1 MANVIDLNSRMGQRP
16 KPTGRV
22 MQRRQSREALERQ
35 LDSAYDELQKHQH
48 ANAQLRGLLEGV
60 VRTTGD
66 ITLSIDFLEETCRG
80 GNVVVTGKPGF
91 VVVALAVDE
100 TPYDPEDVEQ
110 A

>member
-1 MANVIDLNSRMGQRP
+1 MANVIDLNSRMGQSP
-16 KPTGRV
+16 KPTGRLQ
-22 MQRRQSREALERQ
+22 QRKRARAALEEQ
-35 LDSAYDELQKHQH
+35 LDRAYDELTVHKK